1 MLIGQPKQSRAPS
14 NLEKKSQ
21 WSLNCQ
27 RILPRIINLFYVIT
41 LFRHMRYASLGGFDV
56 AMKPAGSLISL
67 YFINRPEW
75 LVVDHACISYILVL
89 LYDTL
94 GLSPIIFSKF
104 LNHLSLCF
112 KCIKLQL
119 MPNLAASDAVK
130 CNGTRKWS
138 NFLDYEG
145 LVMDPNAL
153 KKRIFFGE
161 VEYSLRKEVWEFLL
175 GSYLYD
181 STYAERWYIVS
192 VKTSEYM
199 TFKKIN
205 GR

>member
-1 MLIGQPKQSRAPS
+1 MSKVRCFSMQFCILIKVNRKILS
-14 NLEKKSQ
+14 NVIS
-21 WSLNCQ
+21 
-27 RILPRIINLFYVIT
+27 IYVI
-41 LFRHMRYASLGGFDV
+41 
-56 AMKPAGSLISL
+56 
-67 YFINRPEW
+67 
-75 LVVDHACISYILVL
+75 
-89 LYDTL
+89 
-94 GLSPIIFSKF
+94 
-104 LNHLSLCF
+104 
-112 KCIKLQL
+112 Q
-119 MPNLAASDAVK
+119 
-130 CNGTRKWS
+130 WS

-205 GR
+205 GRSVISSL